1 MASTNDN
8 LIGVV
13 GMPFV
18 ADVIEPGDV
27 HAIACA
33 PRSARRRAGA
43 ARVHIGSFSQ
53 SRQSARTVPAKRS
66 ATAFAFRSEATK
78 IADSLSEDG
87 VEVTRELAVAVAD
100 EEAKRR
106 RSGAQRPGE
115 LAACRLTR
123 GPLGFG
129 VQPARC
135 TRRLPRSLTNPSLD
149 R

>member
-13 GMPFV
+13 GAPFV

-66 ATAFAFRSEATK
+66 ATAFAFGERIGVLMILIASLRKTASKSRVNLRSR
-78 IADSLSEDG
+78 SR
-87 VEVTRELAVAVAD
+87 TR
-100 EEAKRR
+100 K
-106 RSGAQRPGE
+106 RSG
-115 LAACRLTR
+115 
-123 GPLGFG
+123 
-129 VQPARC
+129 V
-135 TRRLPRSLTNPSLD
+135 D
-149 R
+149 